1 MSQNIYDDETFFN
14 NYSKLPRSM
23 IGLQGAPEYEYLK
36 SLLPPITSETKIV
49 DLGCGYGW
57 FCREAI
63 KMGSKSVLGIDISK
77 RMINKAE
84 ELDTTLDLGSGN
96 GEIQSF
102 SKLIKYE
109 IQDLEKLTFSSSSSS
124 NNQFDLAYSVF
135 VFHYLLDLEGFLR
148 KVYSSLKKGGTL
160 LFTVEHP
167 IFSCSKYTNYWMDY
181 QNDPEKKIWPVSQ
194 YSYEGERITNWLAD
208 GVKKQHRSIGTYIN
222 TLINIGFTISHL
234 NEWSPTEQQ
243 IKDNPNLLIEKE
255 RPMIL
260 IIKAIKN

>member
-1 MSQNIYDDETFFN
+1 MSQNIYDNETFFN
-14 NYSKLPRSM
+14 NYAKLPRSM
-23 IGLQGAPEYEYLK
+23 HGLQGAPEFEYLK
-36 SLLPPITSETKIV
+36 SLLPPINSETSII

-77 RMINKAE
+77 KMINKAK
-84 ELDTTLDLGSGN
+84 ELDTTLDFGSSGGG
-96 GEIQSF
+96 GESQSF
-102 SKLIKYE
+102 SKFIKYE
-109 IQDLEKLTFSSSSSS
+109 IQDLEKLTNVT

-135 VFHYLLDLEGFLR
+135 VFHYLLDLEGFFK

-167 IFSCSKYTNYWMDY
+167 IYSCSKYINYWIDY
-181 QNDPEKKIWPVSQ
+181 QNNPEEKIWPVSH
-194 YSYEGERITNWLAD
+194 YSFEGERISNWLAD

-222 TLINIGFTISHL
+222 TLINVGFTISHL
-234 NEWSPTEQQ
+234 NEWSPTDQQ
-243 IKDNPNLLIEKE
+243 IKNDPNLLIEKE

>member
-1 MSQNIYDDETFFN
+1 MSQNIYDDEIFFN
-14 NYSKLPRSM
+14 NYAKLPRSM

-36 SLLPPITSETKIV
+36 GLLPPINNETKIV

-77 RMINKAE
+77 KMINKAE
-84 ELDTTLDLGSGN
+84 ELDTTLDLGDQS
-96 GEIQSF
+96 SF

-109 IQDLEKLTFSSSSSS
+109 IQDLEKLTTLE
-124 NNQFDLAYSVF
+124 NQFDLAYSVF

-167 IFSCSKYTNYWMDY
+167 IYSCSKYTNYWIDY

-194 YSYEGERITNWLAD
+194 YSYEGERVTNWLAE
-208 GVKKQHRSIGTYIN
+208 GVKRQHRSIGTYVN
-222 TLINIGFTISHL
+222 TLINVGFTISHL
-234 NEWSPTEQQ
+234 NEWSPTDQQ
-243 IKDNPNLLIEKE
+243 IKENPNQ
-255 RPMIL
+255 
-260 IIKAIKN
+260 

>member
-14 NYSKLPRSM
+14 NYAKLPRSM
-23 IGLQGAPEYEYLK
+23 IGLQGAPEFEYLK
-36 SLLPPITSETKIV
+36 SLLPPITNESKIV

-63 KMGSKSVLGIDISK
+63 KMGAKSVLGIDISK
-77 RMINKAE
+77 KMINRAE
-84 ELDTTLDLGSGN
+84 ELDTTLDLGNQSF
-96 GEIQSF
+96 SF

-109 IQDLEKLTFSSSSSS
+109 IQDLEKLQFSINEND
-124 NNQFDLAYSVF
+124 NNEQRFDLAYSVF

-148 KVYSSLKKGGTL
+148 KIYSSLKKGGTL

-167 IFSCSKYTNYWMDY
+167 IFSCSKYTNYWIDY
-181 QNDPEKKIWPVSQ
+181 QNDTEKKIWPVSH
-194 YSYEGERITNWLAD
+194 YSYEGERVSNWLAE
-208 GVKKQHRSIGTYIN
+208 GVKKQHRTIGTYIN
-222 TLINIGFTISHL
+222 TLINTGFTISHV
-234 NEWSPTEQQ
+234 NEWSPTDQQ
-243 IKDNPNLLIEKE
+243 IKDNPSLLIEKE

>member
-14 NYSKLPRSM
+14 NYAKLPRS
-23 IGLQGAPEYEYLK
+23 INGLQGAPEFEYLK
-36 SLLPPITSETKIV
+36 SLLPPINSETSIV

-77 RMINKAE
+77 KMINKAK
-84 ELDTTLDLGSGN
+84 ELDTTLDLGSGDGD
-96 GEIQSF
+96 GENQSF
-102 SKLIKYE
+102 SKFIKYE
-109 IQDLEKLTFSSSSSS
+109 IQDLEKLTTSITD
-124 NNQFDLAYSVF
+124 NQSFDLAYSVF

-167 IFSCSKYTNYWMDY
+167 IYSCSKYTNYWIDY
-181 QNDPEKKIWPVSQ
+181 QNNSEEKIWPVSH
-194 YSYEGERITNWLAD
+194 YSIEGERISNWLAD

-222 TLINIGFTISHL
+222 TLINTGFTISHL
-234 NEWSPTEQQ
+234 NEWSPTDQQ
-243 IKDNPNLLIEKE
+243 IKNNPSLLIEKE